1 MWALYELGIVFARLS
16 LRPARGNGSLALDN
30 LGDDSW

>member
-16 LRPARGNGSLALDN
+16 LRRRADAETSRSTT
-30 LGDDSW
+30 